1 MGNPLISS
9 SRNSSG
15 KKPGKADRS
24 AFYMGMVRTIAS
36 GLSRRLPPRVD
47 RDELVQDGM
56 LALVETAD
64 RYQEL
69 GAPQFEAVARQRI
82 RGAMIDGLRGADWL
96 SRRTRSRATV
106 VRTLAAAAESLHGR
120 QTFGQLARRLDIE
133 PQELAA
139 ILRDE
144 YCGTL
149 VFFGE
154 IGDGS
159 VDAVES
165 IAAAYSPSAQDVVER
180 RQLLQRVWSAVE
192 AMPEKQRLVA
202 ELHFAHGVSQKEIAG
217 LMRLTEARISQLLGV
232 AVATLRREF
241 EFVRRTA
248 ETDGGGPPACSRRTE
263 KKAPA

>member
-1 MGNPLISS
+1 MGNPTVSA

-15 KKPGKADRS
+15 RKPGKADRS
-24 AFYMGMVRTIAS
+24 ASYMGMVRTIAS

-69 GAPQFEAVARQRI
+69 GAPQFEALARQRI
-82 RGAMIDGLRGADWL
+82 RGAMIDGLRVSDWL
-96 SRRTRSRATV
+96 SRRTRSRATAI
-106 VRTLAAAAESLHGR
+106 RMLAASAEAKHGR
-120 QTFGQLARRLDIE
+120 QTFGQLARHLDIE

-139 ILRDE
+139 VLRDE

-159 VDAVES
+159 ISAVES
-165 IAAAYSPSAQDVVER
+165 VAVAYSPSAQDVAES
-180 RQLLQRVWSAVE
+180 RQLLRRIWSAVE
-192 AMPEKQRLVA
+192 AMPEKQRFAA
-202 ELHFAHGVSQKEIAG
+202 ELHFAYGLSQKEIAG
-217 LMRLTEARISQLLGV
+217 LMRLTAARVSQLLGE
-232 AVATLRREF
+232 AVAALRREF
-241 EFVRRTA
+241 ARHAVEA
-248 ETDGGGPPACSRRTE
+248 DGARLPADPRQAGRSSR
-263 KKAPA
+263 A

>member
-1 MGNPLISS
+1 MGNPIVSS

-15 KKPGKADRS
+15 RKPGKADRS
-24 AFYMGMVRTIAS
+24 ASYMGMVRTIAS

-47 RDELVQDGM
+47 RDELVQNGM

-69 GAPQFEAVARQRI
+69 GALQFEALARQRI
-82 RGAMIDGLRGADWL
+82 RGAMIDGLRVSDWL
-96 SRRTRSRATV
+96 SRRKRTRATAI
-106 VRTLAAAAESLHGR
+106 RTLAAAAEARHGQ
-120 QTFGQLARRLDIE
+120 QTLGQLAQRLEIE

-159 VDAVES
+159 VNAVES
-165 IAAAYSPSAQDVVER
+165 IAAAYSPSAQDVAES
-180 RQLLQRVWSAVE
+180 RQLLQRIWSAVE
-192 AMPEKQRLVA
+192 AMPEKQRLAA
-202 ELHFAHGVSQKEIAG
+202 ELHFAYGLSQKEIAG
-217 LMRLTEARISQLLGV
+217 LMRLTAARVSQLLGE

-241 EFVRRTA
+241 ARHAVEADGVRL
-248 ETDGGGPPACSRRTE
+248 PACPRQAG
-263 KKAPA
+263 KPPPV

>member
-1 MGNPLISS
+1 MGNPTVSA

-15 KKPGKADRS
+15 RKPGKADRS
-24 AFYMGMVRTIAS
+24 ASYMGMVRTIAS

-69 GAPQFEAVARQRI
+69 GASQFEALARQRI
-82 RGAMIDGLRGADWL
+82 RGAMIDGLRVADWL
-96 SRRTRSRATV
+96 SRRTRSRATAI
-106 VRTLAAAAESLHGR
+106 RTLAAAAEAKHGR
-120 QTFGQLARRLDIE
+120 QTFGQLAQHLDIE

-139 ILRDE
+139 VLRDE

-149 VFFGE
+149 VLFGE

-159 VDAVES
+159 INAVES
-165 IAAAYSPSAQDVVER
+165 IAAAYSPSAQDVAES
-180 RQLLQRVWSAVE
+180 RQLLQRIWSAVE
-192 AMPEKQRLVA
+192 AMPEKQRFAA
-202 ELHFAHGVSQKEIAG
+202 ELHFAYGLSQKEIAG
-217 LMRLTEARISQLLGV
+217 LMRLTAARVSQLLGK

-241 EFVRRTA
+241 AKHVVEADGAGLLVCPRRA
-248 ETDGGGPPACSRRTE
+248 GKPP
-263 KKAPA
+263 PV